1 MFSCVV
7 VGGSGFLGQA
17 LVQRLAVNKNKWERI
32 VVFDIKNVTQSRGTG
47 AVVFQQGDIRRQD
60 DLVAAFKDA
69 SVVFHCATAAPSA
82 ENAKNKE
89 IMYTV
94 NVEGT
99 RNVIEACK
107 ICHVR
112 SLIYVSSASVVF
124 RGQDLEGVDESIQ
137 IPKRHVDFYTETKAI
152 AERAVLDANSSQ
164 LHTCCL
170 RPSGIFGEKDPLFV
184 PTLISNARKGKMKYY
199 IGDGTNRMD
208 WTFVD
213 NVAYALEL
221 AADGLQQSSQRIG
234 GQVYFIT
241 NDDARPFWGFLGDI
255 LQGLGYPR
263 PTRRLPFWLIY
274 ILSWLFL
281 WFSRLIS
288 PWIQL
293 ESDFTPFRI
302 LLSVRNRRV
311 SCEKAKR
318 ELGYKPIVSMEE
330 GLQRTIAYFSFLR
343 NP

>member
-1 MFSCVV
+1 MSTCVV

-17 LVQRLAVNKNKWERI
+17 LVRQLLSTKRHKWHRI
-32 VVFDIKNVTQSRGTG
+32 VVFDIRKAAAQHNNNNEE
-47 AVVFQQGDIRRQD
+47 VVIFRQGDIRKVD
-60 DLVAAFKDA
+60 DLVAAFKGA
-69 SVVFHCATAAPSA
+69 TVVFHCATAAPSA

-89 IMYTV
+89 IMYAV
-94 NVEGT
+94 NVQGT
-99 RNVIEACK
+99 WNVIEACK
-107 ICHVR
+107 ICHVP
-112 SLIYVSSASVVF
+112 SLVYVSSASVVF
-124 RGQDLEGVDESIQ
+124 SGQDLDGVDESIPL
-137 IPKRHVDFYTETKAI
+137 PKRHVDFYTETKAI
-152 AERAVLDANSSQ
+152 AERAVLNANSPE

-170 RPSGIFGEKDPLFV
+170 RPSGIFGENDPLFV
-184 PTLISNARKGKMKYY
+184 PTLVNNAKRGKMKYY

-221 AADGLQQSSQRIG
+221 AADGLEQRPEEIG

-255 LQGLGYPR
+255 LQGLGYSR
-263 PTRRLPFWLIY
+263 PQKRMPFLLVY

-281 WFSRLIS
+281 WLSRLIS
-288 PWIQL
+288 PWITL

-311 SCEKAKR
+311 SCEKVR
-318 ELGYKPIVSMEE
+318 C
-330 GLQRTIAYFSFLR
+330 
-343 NP
+343 